1 MKPSVSVI
9 IPAYNVSN
17 YLLAA
22 LESVKNQTFEDFE
35 AVIVDDGSTD
45 NTYDIAADFCA
56 LNSRFKVV
64 RKSNGGLSS
73 ARNYGIE
80 NSDSDYIALLDSDDI
95 YHPKKIETHVKTLTD
110 NPSVGVV
117 YSASKAVRD
126 DGRLT
131 PMTMSGKPIYRDP
144 LYALMCKNFVGHGSN
159 AVFRRCISEE
169 VGEFDET
176 LRSSEDV
183 DFWLRVAA
191 TRRWSFH
198 RVPEILCY
206 YRVRPTSLSFNTDR
220 MRESRERVLG
230 KAYEKSPD
238 LLEKIMPTAYAYLYR
253 YLARICLS
261 SNKAIEAREFI
272 QLSLKNDASIFFKD
286 FRSLMTLA
294 AVYSQ
299 MLSLPLIR
307 KILG

>member
-9 IPAYNVSN
+9 IPAYNVSE

-22 LESVKNQTFEDFE
+22 LESVKSQTFEDFE
-35 AVIVDDGSTD
+35 AIIVDDGSTD
-45 NTYDIAADFCA
+45 NTSNIAAAFCA
-56 LNSRFKVV
+56 LDARFKVV
-64 RKSNGGLSS
+64 RKKNGGLSS

-80 NSDSDYIALLDSDDI
+80 NSDSSYIALLDSDDI
-95 YHPKKIETHVKTLTD
+95 YHQRKLETHIKALEG
-110 NPSVGVV
+110 NSGIGVV
-117 YSASKAVRD
+117 YSASQAVRD
-126 DGRLT
+126 DGGLT

-159 AVFRRCISEE
+159 AIFRRCIFEE
-169 VGEFDET
+169 VGEFDES

-191 TRRWSFH
+191 TRRWEFH

-220 MRESRERVLG
+220 MRESREKVLG
-230 KAYEKSPD
+230 KAYDASPD

-261 SNKAIEAREFI
+261 SNKETEAREFI
-272 QLSLKNDASIFFKD
+272 QLSLESDASIFLKD
-286 FRSLMTLA
+286 FRSFATLA
-294 AVYSQ
+294 AVYFQS
-299 MLSLPLIR
+299 LSLPLIK